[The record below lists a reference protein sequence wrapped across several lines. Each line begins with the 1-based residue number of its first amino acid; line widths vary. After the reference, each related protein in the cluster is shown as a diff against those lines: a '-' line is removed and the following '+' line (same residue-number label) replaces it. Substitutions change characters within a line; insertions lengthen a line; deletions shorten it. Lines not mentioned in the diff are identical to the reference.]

1 MNLTDYARK
10 CASKFEV
17 KKESYARACDERCP
31 EPCQHYSYTSDG
43 SFIPYSRT
51 NEGALYLSF
60 SFDDLTVK
68 TLEEYHA
75 YTIGK

>member
-10 CASKFEV
+10 CAFKFEEN
-17 KKESYARACDERCP
+17 KSYARACDECCP
-31 EPCQHYSYTSDG
+31 EPCQQYSYTSD
-43 SFIPYSRT
+43 SYFIPDSPT

-60 SFDDLTVK
+60 SFEDLTVN